1 MTDNT
6 IITRLARADDIP
18 DLCRIEAE
26 CFSEP
31 WSESSFTE
39 FFGQSYSTA
48 YVALHGDT
56 VVGYAGMYIT
66 FGEGNITNVAVSY
79 RWRRLGAGR
88 RLIDSLARHDGV
100 DRLLLEVRE
109 SNLPAITLYKSCGFV
124 IDGTRRG
131 FYSNPREDAFLMSL
145 DAGLY
150 RARHMSGSDEA

>member
-31 WSESSFTE
+31 WSERGFTE

-66 FGEGNITNVAVSY
+66 FGEGNVTNIAVSY
-79 RWRRLGAGR
+79 RWRRLGAASK
-88 RLIDSLARHDGV
+88 LIDSLARREGV
-100 DRLLLEVRE
+100 DRLLLEVRV

-150 RARHMSGSDEA
+150 RARSLAEPD

>member
-66 FGEGNITNVAVSY
+66 FGEATSRMSRSAT
-79 RWRRLGAGR
+79 AGGG
-88 RLIDSLARHDGV
+88 S
-100 DRLLLEVRE
+100 VR
-109 SNLPAITLYKSCGFV
+109 G
-124 IDGTRRG
+124 GG
-131 FYSNPREDAFLMSL
+131 
-145 DAGLY
+145 
-150 RARHMSGSDEA
+150 

>member
-1 MTDNT
+1 MTDN
-6 IITRLARADDIP
+6 IITTRPAVVDDIP

-31 WSESSFTE
+31 WSERGFTE
-39 FFGQSYSTA
+39 FFAQSYSAA

-66 FGEGNITNVAVSY
+66 FGEGNVTNIAVSY
-79 RWRRLGAGR
+79 RWRRLGAAS
-88 RLIDSLARHDGV
+88 RLIDSLARHEGV

-124 IDGTRRG
+124 IDGTRRD

-145 DAGLY
+145 DTGLY
-150 RARHMSGSDEA
+150 RARSLAEPD

>member
-1 MTDNT
+1 MCDN
-6 IITRLARADDIP
+6 IITTRLARVDDIP

-31 WSESSFTE
+31 WSERSFTE
-39 FFGQSYSTA
+39 FFTQSYSAA
-48 YVALHGDT
+48 YVALHGDN

-66 FGEGNITNVAVSY
+66 YGEGNITNVAVSN

-150 RARHMSGSDEA
+150 RARSLAEPD